1 MRWEKLSQSCQ
12 TIIAWIFLVFVVGT
26 FLALIIMKV
35 TTEGEC
41 IPFSAHHQ
49 CFSRSSFPY
58 AFSLCSTFLPSLP
71 PSSSLHFWWPI
82 LFPLHMSHT
91 HTHTHTHTLSSLSTC
106 HTHTWCVDSGS
117 SQLSFKTW
125 RLTWW
130 HCGWQSLC
138 VYLSTWSEHNQIL
151 QQNSLSNPSG
161 QPQWMVS
168 DKSQVVRQL

>member
-58 AFSLCSTFLPSLP
+58 AFYLCSTFLPSLP
-71 PSSSLHFWWPI
+71 PSSSLHFWLPI
-82 LFPLHMSHT
+82 LFPLHTHPFPSHI
-91 HTHTHTHTLSSLSTC
+91 
-106 HTHTWCVDSGS
+106 THTWCVDSGS

-125 RLTWW
+125 QLTRW

-168 DKSQVVRQL
+168 DRVKWSDIL